1 MGIWIRSQDKCKMGK
16 CAEFYI
22 DDSYDGDYDIEG
34 YSVDDTPII
43 LGTYSTKE
51 KAIKVLDNFNTSYV
65 VIKLLS
71 TASPSTL
78 CFISI
83 HLMLLLNDANS
94 RALHKAQ
101 KFQYILCCY

>member
-65 VIKLLS
+65 VIK
-71 TASPSTL
+71 PV
-78 CFISI
+78 
-83 HLMLLLNDANS
+83 MLPVFL
-94 RALHKAQ
+94 
-101 KFQYILCCY
+101 